1 MAAEAEKKKKSV
13 KGAKHT
19 LCRQVGYCL
28 WGMPNC
34 PTNGDRTRKGKDGG
48 EAKAASPRNYPAGQ
62 HGPTKRRG
70 KLSTY
75 GELLLEKQK
84 LRTFYNLTEHQLR
97 FIYENSKRG
106 EGVTGDKL
114 LRNLEMRLMSI
125 VYRSGLAST
134 IFAARQL
141 VSHRH
146 ILVDGKIV
154 DRASYRLKA
163 GQVVSIDATRSPKI
177 ADIAKTSDAIMPA
190 YLEKDKENCK
200 VTVLHEPLVEEIQTG
215 VAMTKVIEF
224 YAR

>member
-1 MAAEAEKKKKSV
+1 MAEKKPSV

-19 LCRQVGYCL
+19 LCRRVGYCL

-34 PTNGDRTRKGKDGG
+34 PTNSRTIKTKEGG
-48 EAKAASPRNYPAGQ
+48 EAASSPKAYPAGQ

-75 GELLLEKQK
+75 GELLIEKQK
-84 LRTFYNLTEHQLR
+84 LRTYYNLTEHQLR

-114 LRNLEMRLMSI
+114 LRNLEMRLMSV
-125 VYRSGLAST
+125 VYRSGLAPT
-134 IFAARQL
+134 IFAARQI

-154 DRASYRLKA
+154 DRASYRVKP
-163 GQVVSIDATRSPKI
+163 GQVISIDSAKSPQI
-177 ADIAKTSDAIMPA
+177 ADIAKNSDAVLPA

-200 VTVLHEPLVEEIQTG
+200 VTVTHEPLPEEIQTG
-215 VAMTKVIEF
+215 VAITKVIEY

>member
-1 MAAEAEKKKKSV
+1 MADKKPSV

-19 LCRQVGYCL
+19 LCRRVGYCL

-34 PTNGDRTRKGKDGG
+34 PTNSRTIKTKEGG
-48 EAKAASPRNYPAGQ
+48 EAASSPRAYPAGQ

-84 LRTFYNLTEHQLR
+84 LRTYYNLTEHQLR

-114 LRNLEMRLMSI
+114 LRNLEMRLMSL
-125 VYRSGLAST
+125 VFRSGLAPT
-134 IFAARQL
+134 IFAARQI

-154 DRASYRLKA
+154 DRASYRVKP
-163 GQVVSIDATRSPKI
+163 GQVISINSEKSPKI
-177 ADIAKTSDAIMPA
+177 ADIAKNSDATLPA
-190 YLEKDKENCK
+190 YLEKDKENCI
-200 VTVLHEPLVEEIQTG
+200 VTVTHEPLPEEIQTG
-215 VAMTKVIEF
+215 VAITKVIEY